1 MELSHSLT
9 LNEEALL
16 QIPEAQQ
23 PMFIFE
29 WLRFLDKVLVA
40 AQKSDIKGCQKKL
53 VQQLTDLIE
62 KSQGPPTR
70 KLIASCLS
78 TLFSVGDTFLLFDTV
93 NKCNDILKNKDD
105 SPSLVNTKLAAMCCV
120 GSMYEKLG
128 RMMGRSYEETVHI
141 LIKSLKSADS
151 QTRIAIMQTLEKIL
165 LLWDWFYFQCLLEMV
180 KHATDMESLATLCFR
195 ALDGS
200 NYEVRLCIA
209 KLLGALVASTQHQP
223 KGNTPMVSQPSN
235 KNVKTT
241 TLEEALGVLQTG
253 FLKGGGGFLKGTGE
267 IIKGTAGVNREV
279 RVGVT
284 HAYVEFIKIVGGPWL
299 ERNLS
304 PVLNHILELV
314 AKVAQPKVATSH
326 VDAVYSRKCVSFILR
341 SVLGKLLSEKAQTS
355 ALKEITLI
363 VTKHLAVMDVSSDSK
378 DYHQE
383 TAFSQHLLVCA
394 LQEMSSLILGLG
406 TTANNVLSDKSCN
419 LLETVMISLIHPSQA
434 VRLASAWC
442 LRCICV
448 AVPSQC
454 TPLIDR
460 CIECIEMMK
469 NSPEAISGY
478 SYALAAVLGGVK
490 LSCLGI
496 PHTKGKVIF
505 NTAEEL
511 LRSANQN
518 SRLSLHRTQ
527 AGWLLIGAII
537 TLGVPVVR
545 KLMPRML
552 LLWRNSFPQS
562 KEKLDSEKERGEAFT
577 WQVTLEGRAGA
588 LSAMYSFAYHCP
600 ELLTPDHTR
609 RLLVPISKAIEM
621 MASIGSVLK
630 TYGQNL
636 KAPAAMVRLRLY
648 ETLSLLSSQ
657 CFEDKYLFFSLQT
670 VNSVA
675 GSGAL
680 EHDICCLYR
689 ALPEGETIPGP
700 LPLGIAVVDASVV
713 LFGSLFPKDA
723 RCKTLDAKVSMDE
736 LHEAILKMKS
746 GKSPGPDGILSEQL
760 KNLSIYWLNELRILF
775 DDIMENNNVPQSLAK
790 LDMVMIFKKG
800 DKNLPENYR
809 SIALLNN
816 IFKIFTHILADRIYT
831 WAEENSVI
839 NEGQMGFRR
848 KRGCVDGIFVLS
860 SIVHLRMR
868 SMNRMVYAVFID
880 FQRAFSSVP
889 HDKMWKALFKLGLSG
904 NIIRT
909 IATLYLNTRARVR
922 TQNGEHTKEV
932 KITRGLLEGDP
943 LSALLFILYITDME
957 DFLRERGIRGVSVN
971 NSQDLLLLMYADDLV
986 LLADSRVQ
994 LQNILNLLEIYCDE
1008 KGLTVN
1014 VKKSNVVIFKQGRR
1028 SAQDTFR
1035 YKGEEVEVKNTFTY
1049 LGVMFSS
1056 SGLFLQAASQA
1067 VMKASVASS
1076 SIIKTLIKTRSQSWE
1091 TKIHLFETIAK
1102 STLLYA
1108 AEVWSHRYLEEVERC
1123 QMRFYKTVLQI
1134 SRSTPGYIVRCELGI
1149 TKIAYYAI
1157 KQTII
1162 WWIKILSMPEHRY
1175 PKICYYTLMRRHT
1188 ANPDMKYNWV
1198 TQLHSILREAGKLCL
1213 WESQDPELVKTE
1225 IDSLLDFYKQ
1235 KYIMED
1241 ENRRVLSSYSV
1252 IYKTIADGHTM
1263 KSYLNIDCPIQV
1275 TRTFS
1280 QLRAAGANRVYI
1292 NLKGN
1297 IHSWNT
1303 TELCTMCNLAVLETL
1318 QHVICECPMYADVR
1332 SVFLKPI
1339 LDQGNTLEQ
1348 VLFNVDCSSMTS
1360 KLYAIHNF
1368 VCEAMKIRA
1377 FRTLSSS
1384 HLLLR
1389 KAAVS
1394 CLRQLTQR
1402 EAKEVCEHALI
1413 LIEEKKDFNED
1424 EKFASQLP
1432 HEGGAFYTSD
1442 TMDSCRSYYSET
1454 WPAVL
1459 HATSLWLNN
1468 EGKYFDVNAT
1478 ERKNSDTETFHLMFG
1493 AVSILPT
1500 LLYLLTGI
1508 IKETATKTAQDNS
1521 VLASKPSIT
1530 AALHALK
1537 TLCGYHSSMPVQV
1550 KQQWNSLLQSALAK
1564 VIDLAKTVAGTNE
1577 TKTDEVTMML
1587 ALAVFILH
1595 VPSEVI
1601 AAPNLQYPCINHFRQ
1616 CVQSENIQVWS
1627 LHALSLIADSGGPM
1641 FRGYVENALS
1651 LAIKLLLT
1659 VPQSFVD
1666 VHQCIGKVLSALITT
1681 VGPELQGN
1689 SRSISMARSS
1699 FLCACTMM
1707 QDHDDPSVQAEA
1719 IACLQQLHLF
1729 APRHVNLSS
1738 LVPTLCR
1745 KNELKTLASH
1755 WLNVLKDYAL
1765 LSLPPDT
1772 LVMTETGLPGM
1783 LFNMLNTE
1791 TDSKLIKY
1799 THDTLIS
1806 MLNMLAADNL
1816 SPWLSLI
1823 KSVLTV
1829 ASDASINEDTTSTG
1843 GTSHSSHLNI
1853 EDDEHDDADDDQSEF
1868 HTEEKAHVN
1877 IMPRWPTRVFA
1888 AECVRKIIAVCMSA
1902 VPGPNPHFD
1911 LALAKELVAT
1921 KNKSDYLVLHLS
1933 ELVRMAFMAAT
1944 SDSDPL
1950 RLEGLHTLKDII
1962 DRFSGIPEPE
1972 FPGHLLLEQYQ
1983 AQVGAALRPAFS
1995 PDTASH
2001 VTAAACKVC
2010 SSWIGS
2016 GVARDLNDLRRV
2028 HQLLVSSLVKLSGP
2042 HRGNPIYNESLTT
2055 LETLAILKAWAEVYV
2070 VAMTNNGPL
2079 PLRGPLQ
2086 GPLPHE
2092 GGAFYTSDTMDSCR
2106 SYYSE
2111 TWPAVL
2117 HATSLWLNNEGKYF
2131 DVNATERKN
2140 SDTETFHLMFGIC
2153 MEALCNTQ
2161 ILENTDIIVTSLK
2174 ALYTLLDSVGAR
2186 QILTANKSLP
2196 IELCNVIHRL
2206 ILTKDSGC
2214 VQEIAMKVVKQIVQ
2228 AVQEDLDALKKKKL
2242 RELAPAN
2249 QEQLASEEIE
2259 LLGEGGSNGTLKP
2272 GESIVFSLLE
2282 VCLCLVVRRLPALN
2296 PTPLVSPIF
2305 TKSLVQNEESGH
2317 VILATAINV
2326 MQMLPRLCSPHGKYL
2341 YM

>member
-151 QTRIAIMQTLEKIL
+151 QTRIAIMQTLEKICSGMGSAIANVHKDIYKACRSCL
-165 LLWDWFYFQCLLEMV
+165 TDRVMSVRCATAKCLLEMV

-537 TLGVPVVR
+537 TLGVPVV
-545 KLMPRML
+545 
-552 LLWRNSFPQS
+552 
-562 KEKLDSEKERGEAFT
+562 
-577 WQVTLEGRAGA
+577 TLEGRAGA

-657 CFEDKYLFFSLQT
+657 CFEDCVTGTYRSNLLGLLVSELTLGENPANTTTSHVKTFCYSGESVLLGSGLQETDHRIIEDQLQT

-689 ALPEGETIPGP
+689 ALPEVI
-700 LPLGIAVVDASVV
+700 VDASVV
-713 LFGSLFPKDA
+713 LFGSLFPKISNKHRLKILDCFSDYIKHAKSARADA
-723 RCKTLDAKVSMDE
+723 VTTNVFAALLCS
-736 LHEAILKMKS
+736 
-746 GKSPGPDGILSEQL
+746 L
-760 KNLSIYWLNELRILF
+760 KN
-775 DDIMENNNVPQSLAK
+775 
-790 LDMVMIFKKG
+790 
-800 DKNLPENYR
+800 
-809 SIALLNN
+809 
-816 IFKIFTHILADRIYT
+816 
-831 WAEENSVI
+831 
-839 NEGQMGFRR
+839 
-848 KRGCVDGIFVLS
+848 
-860 SIVHLRMR
+860 
-868 SMNRMVYAVFID
+868 
-880 FQRAFSSVP
+880 
-889 HDKMWKALFKLGLSG
+889 
-904 NIIRT
+904 
-909 IATLYLNTRARVR
+909 
-922 TQNGEHTKEV
+922 
-932 KITRGLLEGDP
+932 
-943 LSALLFILYITDME
+943 
-957 DFLRERGIRGVSVN
+957 VN
-971 NSQDLLLLMYADDLV
+971 DV
-986 LLADSRVQ
+986 
-994 LQNILNLLEIYCDE
+994 
-1008 KGLTVN
+1008 
-1014 VKKSNVVIFKQGRR
+1014 
-1028 SAQDTFR
+1028 
-1035 YKGEEVEVKNTFTY
+1035 
-1049 LGVMFSS
+1049 
-1056 SGLFLQAASQA
+1056 
-1067 VMKASVASS
+1067 
-1076 SIIKTLIKTRSQSWE
+1076 
-1091 TKIHLFETIAK
+1091 
-1102 STLLYA
+1102 
-1108 AEVWSHRYLEEVERC
+1108 
-1123 QMRFYKTVLQI
+1123 
-1134 SRSTPGYIVRCELGI
+1134 
-1149 TKIAYYAI
+1149 
-1157 KQTII
+1157 
-1162 WWIKILSMPEHRY
+1162 
-1175 PKICYYTLMRRHT
+1175 
-1188 ANPDMKYNWV
+1188 
-1198 TQLHSILREAGKLCL
+1198 
-1213 WESQDPELVKTE
+1213 
-1225 IDSLLDFYKQ
+1225 
-1235 KYIMED
+1235 
-1241 ENRRVLSSYSV
+1241 
-1252 IYKTIADGHTM
+1252 
-1263 KSYLNIDCPIQV
+1263 
-1275 TRTFS
+1275 
-1280 QLRAAGANRVYI
+1280 
-1292 NLKGN
+1292 KGN
-1297 IHSWNT
+1297 IGQ
-1303 TELCTMCNLAVLETL
+1303 E
-1318 QHVICECPMYADVR
+1318 DV
-1332 SVFLKPI
+1332 K
-1339 LDQGNTLEQ
+1339 
-1348 VLFNVDCSSMTS
+1348 
-1360 KLYAIHNF
+1360 
-1368 VCEAMKIRA
+1368 
-1377 FRTLSSS
+1377 
-1384 HLLLR
+1384 
-1389 KAAVS
+1389 KAA
-1394 CLRQLTQR
+1394 TT
-1402 EAKEVCEHALI
+1402 LI
-1413 LIEEKKDFNED
+1413 LGTLGSNT
-1424 EKFASQLP
+1424 ASLRCAAGEALGRLAQAVGDARFTAELAQNSFDRLKSARDVTSRTG
-1432 HEGGAFYTSD
+1432 HSLALGCLHRYVGGMGSSQHLNTS
-1442 TMDSCRSYYSET
+1442 
-1454 WPAVL
+1454 
-1459 HATSLWLNN
+1459 
-1468 EGKYFDVNAT
+1468 
-1478 ERKNSDTETFHLMFG
+1478 
-1493 AVSILPT
+1493 VSIL
-1500 LLYLLTGI
+1500 
-1508 IKETATKTAQDNS
+1508 
-1521 VLASKPSIT
+1521 
-1530 AALHALK
+1530 
-1537 TLCGYHSSMPVQV
+1537 
-1550 KQQWNSLLQSALAK
+1550 
-1564 VIDLAKTVAGTNE
+1564 
-1577 TKTDEVTMML
+1577 L
-1587 ALAVFILH
+1587 ALAQDPTSPV
-1595 VPSEVI
+1595 V
-1601 AAPNLQYPCINHFRQ
+1601 
-1616 CVQSENIQVWS
+1616 QVWS

-1745 KNELKTLASH
+1745 TLSSSHLLLRKAAVSCLRQLTQREAKEVCEHALILIEEKKDFNEDE
-1755 WLNVLKDYAL
+1755 N
-1765 LSLPPDT
+1765 T

-2070 VAMTNNGPL
+2070 VAMTNNGHSLVLNTSDTTNNNMNNRTSQLNDNREDNNDDDDFGNFESPSNNLLSLVQPELKTLASHWLNVLKDYALLSL
-2079 PLRGPLQ
+2079 PPEFASQ
-2086 GPLPHE
+2086 LPHE
-2092 GGAFYTSDTMDSCR
+2092 G
-2106 SYYSE
+2106 
-2111 TWPAVL
+2111 
-2117 HATSLWLNNEGKYF
+2117 
-2131 DVNATERKN
+2131 
-2140 SDTETFHLMFGIC
+2140 GIC

-2326 MQMLPRLCSPHGKYL
+2326 MQMLPRLCSPHGKF